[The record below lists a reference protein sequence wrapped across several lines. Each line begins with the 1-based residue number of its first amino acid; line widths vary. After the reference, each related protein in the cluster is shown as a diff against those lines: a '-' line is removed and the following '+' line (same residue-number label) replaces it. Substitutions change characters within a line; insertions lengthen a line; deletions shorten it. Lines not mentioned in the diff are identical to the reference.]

1 MFQNFHSDIVKTEKE
16 KEIERIITDLERGC
30 HGLASIFGLES
41 DLPDHFEMQTANT
54 TIPDHESTMFG
65 PRLTPRGRSQ
75 VMSGKYHLP
84 VYSWV
89 DPDFE
94 APIRN
99 DEVYSLGKYFETL

>member
-1 MFQNFHSDIVKTEKE
+1 M
-16 KEIERIITDLERGC
+16 ERGC

-41 DLPDHFEMQTANT
+41 DLPEHFEQQTINT

-99 DEVYSLGKYFETL
+99 DEVYSLGEYIHNL